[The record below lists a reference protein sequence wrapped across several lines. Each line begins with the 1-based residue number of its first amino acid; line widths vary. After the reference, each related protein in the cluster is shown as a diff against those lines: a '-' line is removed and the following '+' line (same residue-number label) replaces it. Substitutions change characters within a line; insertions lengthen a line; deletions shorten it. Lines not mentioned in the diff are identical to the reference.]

1 MEVTVL
7 VADMDELRG
16 IVVERGYVSV
26 VVVEIPDIEEDI
38 VTTKGNELDDSAI
51 AGDEDEIEIAEGT

>member
-1 MEVTVL
+1 MEVAVL
-7 VADMDELRG
+7 VADMDELRSV
-16 IVVERGYVSV
+16 VVERGYVSV

-51 AGDEDEIEIAEGT
+51 AGDEDETEIAEGT